1 MTDKEL
7 TDRLRRA
14 LAASTALPEDAQER
28 TVQQCRRQRPPRS
41 GVRLRELIRCELRML
56 SWKFWAAEGFAALTL
71 YAVCLELFGRD
82 LAWTPGHLLF
92 LLSGIAGVVSM
103 LGLPFFLR
111 AEQYQ
116 MREIEQA
123 TCAGLFRPAAVR
135 FLLLFAGEAA
145 MLWLL
150 AVWVSGLFP
159 WRLPQLLALLAVPFL
174 VANNELLWL
183 MRRELWSRLLG
194 LAGVLFSGQLGLVW
208 KLSRLLPMP
217 SETQLTVLA
226 VVLAAGL
233 AAQCVKLAGRK
244 TA

>member
-14 LAASTALPEDAQER
+14 LAASAALPEDAQER

-41 GVRLRELIRCELRML
+41 GVRLRELICCELRML

-82 LAWTPGHLLF
+82 LPWTPGHLLF
-92 LLSGIAGVVSM
+92 LL
-103 LGLPFFLR
+103 

-135 FLLLFAGEAA
+135 FLLLFAGEAT
-145 MLWLL
+145 MLCLL

-194 LAGVLFSGQLGLVW
+194 LVGVLFSGQLGLVW